1 MTRVEHLFDDE
12 VVGGSFRRLDVGE
25 SSFALATAQSEGK
38 KREERIENLFH
49 CVRYNYNNMEVAPE
63 RMSSATFE

>member
-1 MTRVEHLFDDE
+1 MTCVEHLFDDE

-25 SSFALATAQSEGK
+25 STFALATAQSEGE

-49 CVRYNYNNMEVAPE
+49 CGNDMTIICVEE
-63 RMSSATFE
+63 SISSSR

>member
-12 VVGGSFRRLDVGE
+12 VVGGGFRRLDVGE
-25 SSFALATAQSEGK
+25 SSFALATAQSEGE

-49 CVRYNYNNMEVAPE
+49 CGNDMTIICVEE
-63 RMSSATFE
+63 SISSSR